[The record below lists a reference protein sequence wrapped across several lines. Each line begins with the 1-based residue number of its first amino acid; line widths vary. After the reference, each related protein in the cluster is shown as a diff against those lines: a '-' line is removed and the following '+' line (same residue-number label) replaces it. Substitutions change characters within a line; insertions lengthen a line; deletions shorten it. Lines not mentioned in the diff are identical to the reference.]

1 MDDILFRHTA
11 IATPNDKS
19 EEFLRR
25 QSDSEQDKAFV
36 EQAKQ
41 FDSELQ
47 SILKVD
53 IPDDLT
59 DKILLE
65 QSFAIEN
72 EKSLS
77 HRWHI
82 AIAASVAFIL
92 GISLPLLNNLNNL
105 SQEIGTVAM
114 QHVQQEYYFTE
125 KINEHA
131 SISTVNA
138 KLATYGGEAK
148 ADLGEVL
155 FVNHCSFVNT
165 PALHMILQGEKGRI
179 TVFVVPQ
186 EAELINSPNFNN
198 QYLKGLTE
206 RIGKTS
212 LVIVGEKDEPLEKV
226 QQKLKENIQWRI

>member
-36 EQAKQ
+36 DQAKQ

-53 IPDDLT
+53 SPDDLT

-72 EKSLS
+72 KKNLS
-77 HRWHI
+77 HRWHM
-82 AIAASVAFIL
+82 AIAASVAFII
-92 GISLPLLNNLNNL
+92 GITLPLLNDLNYL
-105 SQEIGTVAM
+105 PQEIGTVAM
-114 QHVQQEYYFTE
+114 QHVQREYLFTE
-125 KINEHA
+125 QVNEHA
-131 SISTVNA
+131 NLSTVNA
-138 KLATYGGEAK
+138 KLASYGGRAK
-148 ADLGEVL
+148 GDFGEVL
-155 FVNHCSFVNT
+155 YVNHCSFENT
-165 PALHMILQGEKGRI
+165 PALHMIIQGEKGRI
-179 TVFVVPQ
+179 TVFVVP
-186 EAELINSPNFNN
+186 EDAGLINSPNFNN

-206 RIGKTS
+206 SIGTTS
-212 LVIVGEKDEPLEKV
+212 LVIVGEKDEPLENV
-226 QQKLKENIQWRI
+226 QQKLKENIQWKV

>member
-36 EQAKQ
+36 DQAKQ
-41 FDSELQ
+41 FDAELQ

-53 IPDDLT
+53 LPDGLT

-72 EKSLS
+72 EKNLS

-82 AIAASVAFIL
+82 AIAASVAFII
-92 GISLPLLNNLNNL
+92 GISLPLLNNINNL
-105 SQEIGTVAM
+105 QQEIGTVAM
-114 QHVQQEYYFTE
+114 QHIMQEYSFTE
-125 KINEHA
+125 KVNEHA
-131 SISTVNA
+131 SLSAVNA
-138 KLATYGGEAK
+138 KLASYGGLATGE
-148 ADLGEVL
+148 LGEVL
-155 FVNHCSFVNT
+155 YVNHCGFAKT
-165 PALHMILQGEKGRI
+165 AALHMIIQGEKGRI

-186 EAELINSPNFNN
+186 QSELKNSPKFNN
-198 QYLKGLTE
+198 QFLKGLTE
-206 RIGKTS
+206 SIGKTS

-226 QQKLKENIQWRI
+226 QQKLQENIQWKI